1 MSTWCLFIKDD
12 MKARIGTG
20 ESLPCRLTLQSLAKH
35 YDVSLTPVR
44 QAIAELIDESYVEK
58 QDNGRLAVNDEKVG
72 TWSDSPGRARPT
84 PPKDHFEEIREGVV
98 LTCLKGEPVFLREE
112 DTAARYGISGTAIRQ
127 IFSRLAGSGIIEH
140 VPRRGWRVR
149 PFRKQQLKEF
159 TQVRKVLELEAMNLA
174 WSRLRDAD
182 LQEIRDGNVLPKS
195 DNDRPKLNDSIH
207 SYLIDKAENRYISD
221 FMDQHMRFFVV
232 FFRWEGSDRQA
243 AIDTVHQHWA
253 VLDALLARDRRAAR
267 KALLEH
273 LDYDHTLLKNVGL
286 NRVDSKA
293 AS

>member
-1 MSTWCLFIKDD
+1 MSTWSLFIKDD
-12 MKARIGTG
+12 VKARIGMG

-44 QAIAELIDESYVEK
+44 QAILELTDEGYIQK
-58 QDNGRLAVNDEKVG
+58 QDNGRLAVNEEKRG
-72 TWSDSPGRARPT
+72 AWSDSPARARPM

-149 PFRKQQLKEF
+149 PFRSQQLEEF
-159 TQVRKVLELEAMNLA
+159 TQVRKVLEMEALRLA
-174 WSRLRDAD
+174 WRKLVDAD
-182 LQEIRDGNVLPKS
+182 LQEIRDGNVLPES
-195 DNDRPKLNDSIH
+195 DDDAPKINDGIH
-207 SYLIDKAENRYISD
+207 RYLIEKAGNQYIAD
-221 FMDQHMRFFVV
+221 FMERHMPFFYVL
-232 FFRWEGSDRQA
+232 FTWEGSDRQA
-243 AIDTVHQHWA
+243 AIDTVLSHWA

-273 LDYDHTLLKNVGL
+273 LDFGHELLKSVGL
-286 NRVDSKA
+286 
-293 AS
+293 